1 MYFRTM
7 TTGLGQYFANTT
19 MELMDELNICLNG
32 SYTIIFPRLYNLSYA
47 QFLRMV
53 RDVYG
58 ATLLKGNNKKYIHF
72 YFTDEKKC
80 NQFVKDSNERFV
92 KWKESKN
99 V

>member
-1 MYFRTM
+1 MFCTM
-7 TTGLGQYFANTT
+7 STGLGQYFANTT
-19 MELMDELNICLNG
+19 MNLMNEINTQIEG
-32 SYTIIFPRLYNLSYA
+32 SYMIIFPRLYNLSYA

-53 RDVYG
+53 RDIYG

-72 YFTDEKKC
+72 YFTDENKC
-80 NQFVKDSNERFV
+80 NKFVKDANTRFV